1 MPKKKI
7 IKAKEIQKKE
17 HSIWI
22 EDIDG
27 VVLVDVVVLV
37 VVVGVVVGASALSL
51 IHSYKPDNLV

>member
-1 MPKKKI
+1 MPKINI

-27 VVLVDVVVLV
+27 VVLVAVVVLV
-37 VVVGVVVGASALSL
+37 LVVVDVVVEVGVVVGASSLSL
-51 IHSYKPDNLV
+51 IHL

>member
-22 EDIDG
+22 EDID
-27 VVLVDVVVLV
+27 VVVLV
-37 VVVGVVVGASALSL
+37 VVGVEVGVVVGASSLSL
-51 IHSYKPDNLV
+51 IHL